1 METKMTIGQ
10 AINYLEAKG
19 FLVKGYGYPE
29 SDHLHSAQSFA
40 DQYRVLQGDYDT
52 GMIAPMQLV
61 DVATQMQA
69 D

>member
-1 METKMTIGQ
+1 MEAKMNINK
-10 AINYLEAKG
+10 AIHYLEAKG

-52 GMIAPMQLV
+52 GMISPLQLV
-61 DVATQMQA
+61 EVAEKMMH
-69 D
+69 